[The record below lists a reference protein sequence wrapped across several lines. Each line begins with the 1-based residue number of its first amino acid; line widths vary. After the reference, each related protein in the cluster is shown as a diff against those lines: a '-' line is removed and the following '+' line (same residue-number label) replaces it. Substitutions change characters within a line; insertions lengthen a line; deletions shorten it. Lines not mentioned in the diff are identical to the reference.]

1 MQINSWNS
9 FIVFACL
16 IHSYSLDLKS
26 PLKVHVL
33 KVGPLEVN
41 ISKVLYPYQLLNLV
55 TCSLDLKV
63 CAQVVGSLRGGGPN
77 YRVSP

>member
-1 MQINSWNS
+1 MQVNSWNS

-33 KVGPLEVN
+33 KAGPLEVT
-41 ISKVLYPYQLLNLV
+41 ISKELYPYQLLNLV
-55 TCSLDLKV
+55 ACSQLK
-63 CAQVVGSLRGGGPN
+63 GL
-77 YRVSP
+77 